1 MITQAQFQSVWLSQE
16 VVGLSRKQVLLTA
29 ATAGS
34 LVTGTVIGKVSATG
48 KYKVC
53 NAASTDGSEVPVAIL
68 ADTTDVVVG
77 DNAVVAVISYAR
89 VTLAKL
95 IYDDAYDAADI
106 QAALE
111 AKLFNVQ

>member
-1 MITQAQFQSVWLSQE
+1 MITQAQFQSEWLAQE
-16 VVGLSRKQVLLTA
+16 VVGLSRKQVILTA
-29 ATAGS
+29 AKAGQ

-53 NAASTDGSEVPVAIL
+53 DAAATDGSEIPVAIL

-89 VTLAKL
+89 VVLNQLTF
-95 IYDDAYDAADI
+95 DNAYDASDI
-106 QAALE
+106 QEALE
-111 AKLFNVQ
+111 EKLFNVQ